1 MSLNARWTNFEF
13 EKMINQEIYEGIKQA
28 MARGESLQHASITF
42 FNAGYPKQEIDAVA
56 KALQLDQLA
65 EKTQP
70 GYSAKNPTSPQK
82 IKTTSSIQTSS
93 KKSPQK
99 IFQYRGSRI
108 KTPPIKSPQVSNY
121 GEKKPK
127 SLFESEMFVIFLGI
141 LLLLLIGT
149 LSSLFFFR
157 DAVVDFINNFFA

>member
-70 GYSAKNPTSPQK
+70 GYSAKIRPRP
-82 IKTTSSIQTSS
+82 
-93 KKSPQK
+93 KKLK
-99 IFQYRGSRI
+99 
-108 KTPPIKSPQVSNY
+108 
-121 GEKKPK
+121 
-127 SLFESEMFVIFLGI
+127 
-141 LLLLLIGT
+141 LLLQYKPLPKNHLKK
-149 LSSLFFFR
+149 FFNTE
-157 DAVVDFINNFFA
+157 VQE